1 MNLQNQATMP
11 DPRHVQGVGNIAPP
25 ANPMPPTGAGSFA
38 QAQPPLTPVTAGSAG
53 TPNPKARKPKGSTIQ
68 QVHGQR
74 TVKQYPIQEPELE
87 DLFKTGVAAT
97 ILFSASA
104 WLGNAFVSILVTL
117 SLTTGLP
124 DKIISLWSI
133 ISMVSAILAVILF
146 VIGLFF
152 VYNGKNKITAIK
164 KDTTF

>member
-1 MNLQNQATMP
+1 M
-11 DPRHVQGVGNIAPP
+11 
-25 ANPMPPTGAGSFA
+25 
-38 QAQPPLTPVTAGSAG
+38 
-53 TPNPKARKPKGSTIQ
+53 
-68 QVHGQR
+68 
-74 TVKQYPIQEPELE
+74 KQYPIQEPELE